1 MKINSDIA
9 GNYSINQLNR
19 KSPLQKNEELS
30 EEEKKYFIKKYP
42 EKKDEISDY
51 HFYQKSGKM
60 SGVNIGQHIDRR
72 G

>member
-1 MKINSDIA
+1 MKINSDLT
-9 GNYSINQLNR
+9 GNYSINQLI
-19 KSPLQKNEELS
+19 KKAEFQKNEELC
-30 EEEKKYFIKKYP
+30 EEEKNYFMNKYP

-60 SGVNIGQHIDRR
+60 SGVNIGQKIDRR